1 MRRISTVVIC
11 IFFAI
16 QSLAWAVPHK
26 PALDVQKVT
35 CDTVQ
40 SPSDS
45 CPCKDHHE
53 SRQCDT
59 SCTCC
64 SSSAALTCSIDV
76 HSPLFEETFLPSDP
90 PFLLPQVYL
99 PIFVPPQN
107 SSLTNLCLR
116 SEECITLCWKSA
128 ATLQWRSIIV
138 TTDKTPSR
146 SI

>member
-1 MRRISTVVIC
+1 MRRISIVGIC
-11 IFFAI
+11 ILFAI

-35 CDTVQ
+35 GDTVQ

-45 CPCKDHHE
+45 CPCKDHQE
-53 SRQCDT
+53 SRQCDA

-64 SSSAALTCSIDV
+64 SSIAALTGNIDF
-76 HSPLFEETFLPSDP
+76 HSPLFAETFLPSDP

-107 SSLTNLCLR
+107 RSLTSYACVRKNASLFADDL
-116 SEECITLCWKSA
+116 
-128 ATLQWRSIIV
+128 LQPYNEGALS
-138 TTDKTPSR
+138 
-146 SI
+146 